1 MGKLIDFPIARL
13 RARRPRTNVFEVF
26 GELEMLERAQLKL
39 FGACLVFAL
48 AVVAALQLAAG

>member
-1 MGKLIDFPIARL
+1 MGKIIAFPIARL

-26 GELEMLERAQLKL
+26 GELEMMERTQLKL

-48 AVVAALQLAAG
+48 AAVTLLQLAVG